1 MTITTTPSSDCEDVS
16 QDALSVFRALQNV
29 NPGQYDDLKELQTFS
44 KGYTCYMVLGMAT
57 MASADGKAS
66 GQPMAH
72 MWNMI
77 LPKNIK
83 DVDTKGIFL
92 VESTGWVNPIP
103 HKDDIG
109 LTKNG
114 KKYMAKLNEKGYLGL
129 IKRMLSD
136 WPKDASGEFVV
147 SEFYTR
153 LCYGIPHDDGDIVGF
168 LDKNKQ
174 LGPHLSLVMQGRGF
188 SMEAIEGTGYNSE
201 NGKAC
206 REYLLDAEKGIEPI
220 PTYQIVEEQNLPA
233 KIKDFNTRITNIVN
247 KANQGDL
254 DPLKADGRV
263 LILSEVLKNDY
274 KDKSGKTAMDKILGD
289 RGWLEN
295 AMKNE
300 FEKVKVHMQ
309 VVGKPGDDNNDALV
323 AWMVS
328 FKLKDEIQQ
337 PRPELQMISSLIF

>member
-1 MTITTTPSSDCEDVS
+1 
-16 QDALSVFRALQNV
+16 
-29 NPGQYDDLKELQTFS
+29 
-44 KGYTCYMVLGMAT
+44 
-57 MASADGKAS
+57 
-66 GQPMAH
+66 
-72 MWNMI
+72 
-77 LPKNIK
+77 
-83 DVDTKGIFL
+83 
-92 VESTGWVNPIP
+92 
-103 HKDDIG
+103 
-109 LTKNG
+109 
-114 KKYMAKLNEKGYLGL
+114 
-129 IKRMLSD
+129 
-136 WPKDASGEFVV
+136 VV